1 MTNSIAI
8 VGMACCYPDAQSPQE
23 LWENAL
29 SQRRAFRRIPPQRL
43 RLEDYLSTDRTAP
56 DKIYASE
63 AALIEGYEFDRVRF
77 RVASN
82 TFRAADMTHWLA
94 LDIAAQALADAGFAD
109 GHGLAHQ
116 TTGVFLGNTLTG
128 EFSRANTL
136 RLRWPYVRRVVE
148 ASLEENED
156 WSIKRLDAF
165 LNQLEDDFK
174 SPFPPIG
181 EESLA
186 GGLSNTIAGRICNY
200 FNLQGGGYT
209 LDGACASSLLAVSNA
224 CSSLSSGDLDY
235 ALAGGVDLSL
245 DPFELVGFAKTGAL
259 ASEMMRVY
267 DVRSNGFWPGE
278 GCGFILLM
286 RHEDA
291 LLQHRRVYAVIRGWG
306 ISSDGS
312 GGITRPEVAG
322 QMLALQRAYRRAN
335 FGIETVAY
343 FEGHGTGTSVG
354 DTVEL
359 KALSQA
365 RREAHPKPFPA
376 VISSIKANIGHTKAA
391 AGIAGLIKA
400 AMAVHR
406 GILPPTTGC
415 EAPHAELCGESP
427 VLRILKKG
435 ERWPED
441 QYLRAGVSSMG
452 FGGINAHVVVE
463 ANAADL
469 RRAPSINERALLS
482 CEQDF
487 ELFLL
492 GAQSTNEML
501 ARVEH
506 LLTFA
511 HKLSRAEL
519 SDLAAHLANAP
530 VTHQVRASIVASS
543 PADLATRLESLK
555 ATLESKATERIDI
568 QANVFLSARR
578 KQPRIGFLFPGQG
591 SPSNLDGG
599 ILRRRFDF
607 VEELYASAQLAETE
621 NPALTS
627 VAQPAIVTA
636 SLAALRLLR
645 RLNLTAEVAVG
656 HSLGELTALHWA
668 GACDEQTLL
677 RIARVRGK
685 AMLETDGPAGAMA
698 SIGAGREETEE
709 LLNGD
714 QVVIAGLNSSR
725 QTVVSGEARAVAEI
739 MARARAKNL
748 TAAQLPVSHAFHSPL
763 VAPIIPTLADHLS
776 AEKFRLLKSS
786 VVSTITGKLLKHRI
800 NLRELLCRQI
810 TSPVLFL
817 EAATSASSDGIDLW
831 IEVGSGQVLSGLM
844 GQIAD
849 TPIIAIDAGGPSLKG
864 CLQAAGAAFVL
875 GQQVSA
881 GELFEGHFTRPFNLD
896 WNPKFFINPCE
907 LAPVSQTRAQRGVPL
922 ADRQAPKDEP
932 ATAMPSEASGAA
944 ALEIIIRLLAERAE
958 LPLAAITSESRLL
971 SDLHLNSIAVEQLVI
986 EAARLMNLPP
996 PVSATDYANA
1006 TVAEI
1011 ARALEEQKQAGT
1023 AASTDEEAGLPP
1035 GIDSWIRP
1043 YHVEL
1048 VERSLARRKLPEAKG
1063 TWQVFAAH
1071 DNSLADSLRQAFAKC
1086 GAGRGVVVCLQFEPD
1101 DKHVSLLLE
1110 AARVALGETEPTRFI
1125 LVQHAEVAA
1134 AFARTLY
1141 LEAPHITTCVVNV
1154 PENLPRAVE
1163 WIVAEA
1169 LMAEGFTE
1177 AFYDTEGLRREPI
1190 MRLLSLASTPED
1202 RLPLCADDL
1211 LLVTGGGK
1219 GITAECALAL
1229 AKESGARLVLLGRA
1243 RAETDSELA
1252 ENLRRMSEAEVAFRY
1267 FSIDVTDADA
1277 VRRLVMKVEAELGPV
1292 TGIIHGAA
1300 RNVPQALV
1308 NLTEEMFLQ
1317 TLDVKVTGAR
1327 NLLAAINP
1335 EKLRLL
1341 ITFGSIIAR
1350 TGLPGEADYGVANER
1365 LTGLTKAWQAAY
1377 PNCRC
1382 LAMEWSIW
1390 AGVGMGERL
1399 GRIDVLVRQG
1409 ITPVTVEQG
1418 VTLLRQLL
1426 SQSLPVVPLVIMGRF
1441 RQVPTF
1447 QVEQAELPLLRFLE
1461 QPRIYYPGVELV
1473 VDVELSNGTDPYL
1486 EDHQVQGERLLP
1498 AVIGLEAMAQVA
1510 TALVSAKKEL
1520 PTFEEVNFNRPVIMP
1535 KTGSLKIRIAAL
1547 TREQGLVEVAL
1558 RSEGTDFQIDHF
1570 RVTCRF
1576 DGSGPIAQ
1584 RATELDEEKMIGGE
1598 PLPLSP
1604 ERDLYGHILFHR
1616 GRFRRVSNYRLLKA
1630 RECYAEIAPDGATAW
1645 FSHYLPGT
1653 LLLGDPGARDAAIH
1667 VIQACI
1673 PHATL
1678 LPTGVDR
1685 IATGATNFSAPLF
1698 VYARERSCSNNTFVY
1713 DLQIEDAGGEL
1724 IERWDG
1730 LRLRAINNAQHQ
1742 GPWATP
1748 LLGPYIERRIE
1759 ELLPGSSLSV
1769 VLTESSEGVKR
1780 RLQSD
1785 RALRSILGRD
1795 VKLSRRPDGKPE
1807 TNGKQAVSAAH
1818 ANNLTLAVACSKPV
1832 GCDIEQVATRSASVW
1847 RNLLGQHRT
1856 QLAKVI
1862 SQNAKENYS
1871 VSATRVWT
1879 AFECLK
1885 KAEAGFD
1892 SPLVFVA
1899 SEADGWVLLDSGRLR
1914 LATYTTQIHGQAG
1927 EFAIAAL
1934 VGEP

>member
-8 VGMACCYPDAQSPQE
+8 VGMACCYPDARSPQE

-29 SQRRAFRRIPPQRL
+29 SQRRAFRRIPPERL
-43 RLEDYLSTDRTAP
+43 RLEDYLSTDRTAQ

-63 AALIEGYEFDRVRF
+63 AALIEGYEFDRVQF
-77 RVASN
+77 RVANN
-82 TFRAADMTHWLA
+82 TFRSADIAHWLA
-94 LDIAAQALADAGFAD
+94 LDISAQALADAGFAD
-109 GHGLAHQ
+109 GHGLQPQ

-128 EFSRANTL
+128 EFSRANAL

-148 ASLEENED
+148 ASLQEEEN
-156 WSIKRLDAF
+156 WSVERLDSF
-165 LNQLEDDFK
+165 LNKLEDVFK

-209 LDGACASSLLAVSNA
+209 LDGACASSLLAVANA
-224 CSSLSSGDLDY
+224 CSALSSGDLDY

-259 ASEMMRVY
+259 APEMMRIY
-267 DVRSNGFWPGE
+267 DLRSSGFWPGE

-286 RHEDA
+286 RHEEA
-291 LLQHRRVYAVIRGWG
+291 LLQHRRIYAVIKGWG

-322 QMLALQRAYRRAN
+322 QLLALQRAYRKAD

-359 KALSQA
+359 KALSRA

-391 AGIAGLIKA
+391 AGMAGLIKA

-435 ERWPED
+435 EPWPED

-452 FGGINAHVVVE
+452 FGGINTHVVVE
-463 ANAADL
+463 ANPTDL
-469 RRAPSINERALLS
+469 RRAPSINERALFS

-487 ELFLL
+487 EMFLL
-492 GAQSTNEML
+492 GAQSTGEML
-501 ARVEH
+501 TRVKH
-506 LLTFA
+506 LLTFV
-511 HKLSRAEL
+511 HSLSRAEL
-519 SDLAAHLANAP
+519 SDLATHLANASG
-530 VTHQVRASIVASS
+530 TNQVRASIVAAN
-543 PADLATRLESLK
+543 PTDLAAGLESLK
-555 ATLESKATERIDI
+555 AALESKVAERIDI
-568 QANVFLSARR
+568 QANVFLSALR
-578 KQPRIGFLFPGQG
+578 KRPRIGFLFPGQG

-607 VEELYASAQLAETE
+607 VEELYTKAQLAETE
-621 NPALTS
+621 DTTLTS

-636 SLAALRLLR
+636 SLAALRLLK
-645 RLNLTAEVAVG
+645 RLNITAEVAVG

-668 GACDEQTLL
+668 GACDEQALL

-685 AMLETDGPAGAMA
+685 AMFETDGPTGAMA
-698 SIGAGREETEE
+698 SIGAGRAETEE

-714 QVVIAGLNSSR
+714 QVVIAGLNSPR

-739 MARARAKNL
+739 MTRARAKNL
-748 TAAQLPVSHAFHSPL
+748 TAVQLPVSHAFHSPL
-763 VAPIIPTLADHLS
+763 VAPVIPTLAAHLS
-776 AEKFRLLKSS
+776 LEKFRLLKSS
-786 VVSTITGKLLKHRI
+786 VVSTITGKPLKHRT

-817 EAATSASSDGIDLW
+817 EAATSASSEGIDLW
-831 IEVGSGQVLSGLM
+831 IEVGPGQVLSGLM
-844 GQIAD
+844 GQIAE
-849 TPIIAIDAGGPSLKG
+849 TPIITLDAGGTSLKG
-864 CLQAAGAAFVL
+864 CLQAAGVAFVL
-875 GQQVSA
+875 GQQIKA
-881 GELFEGHFTRPFNLD
+881 GELFEGRFTRPFKLD

-907 LAPVSQTRAQRGVPL
+907 LAPVSQTRAQRSVSL
-922 ADRQAPKDEP
+922 TDRPAPKDETTS
-932 ATAMPSEASGAA
+932 ATPSEATGAA
-944 ALEIIIRLLAERAE
+944 ALEIIKRLLAERAE
-958 LPLAAITSESRLL
+958 LPLASITNESRLL
-971 SDLHLNSIAVEQLVI
+971 SDLHLNSITVDQIVI
-986 EAARLMNLPP
+986 AAARLLDLPP

-1011 ARALEEQKQAGT
+1011 ARALEEQKQLGT
-1023 AASTDEEAGLPP
+1023 AASADVDAAIPP

-1048 VERSLARRKLPEAKG
+1048 VERSLARRKLPEATG
-1063 TWQVFAAH
+1063 TWQIFAAH
-1071 DNSLADSLRQAFAKC
+1071 DNPLVDSLRQAFDKC
-1086 GAGRGVVVCLQFEPD
+1086 GSGRGVVVCPQPD
-1101 DKHVSLLLE
+1101 DEDVSLLLE

-1141 LEAPHITTCVVNV
+1141 LEAPHITTCVINV

-1169 LMAEGFTE
+1169 LMADGFTE
-1177 AFYDTEGLRREPI
+1177 AFYDTEGRRREPV
-1190 MRLLSLASTPED
+1190 MRLLSLTSTPAHT
-1202 RLPLCADDL
+1202 LPLSAADL
-1211 LLVTGGGK
+1211 LIVTGGGK

-1252 ENLRRMSEAEVAFRY
+1252 KNLRRMSEAEVNFRY
-1267 FSIDVTDADA
+1267 FSIDVTDADG
-1277 VRRLVMKVEAELGPV
+1277 VRRLVMEVEAELGPV

-1300 RNVPQALV
+1300 SNVPHALV
-1308 NLTEEMFLQ
+1308 NLTEEMFRR
-1317 TLDVKVTGAR
+1317 TLDVKVKGAR
-1327 NLLAAINP
+1327 NLLASINP

-1365 LTGLTKAWQAAY
+1365 LTGLTTAWQAAY
-1377 PNCRC
+1377 PSCRC
-1382 LAMEWSIW
+1382 IALEWSIW

-1399 GRIDVLVRQG
+1399 GRIDILVRQG

-1418 VTLLRQLL
+1418 IALLRQLL
-1426 SQSLPVVPLVIMGRF
+1426 NQPLPVVPVVIMGRF

-1447 QVEQAELPLLRFLE
+1447 QVEQTELPLLRFLE
-1461 QPRIYYPGVELV
+1461 QPRIYYPGVELI
-1473 VDVELSNGTDPYL
+1473 VDVELSNGTDLYL
-1486 EDHQVQGERLLP
+1486 DDHQVQGERLLP

-1510 TALVSAKKEL
+1510 TALAGAKQSL
-1520 PTFEEVNFNRPVIMP
+1520 PAFEEVNFNRPVIVP
-1535 KTGSLKIRIAAL
+1535 ETGLLKIRIAAL
-1547 TREQGLVEVAL
+1547 TREPGHIEVAL

-1570 RVTCRF
+1570 RATCRF
-1576 DGSGPIAQ
+1576 DSSGLIAQ
-1584 RATELDEEKMIGGE
+1584 PATKLDGEKMFGGE
-1598 PLPLSP
+1598 PLPIFP

-1616 GRFRRVSNYRLLKA
+1616 GRFRRLSNYRLLKA
-1630 RECYAEIAPDGATAW
+1630 RECYAEIAPDGATPW

-1653 LLLGDPGARDAAIH
+1653 LMLGDPGARDAAIH

-1685 IATGATNFSAPLF
+1685 ISAGVTDFSAPLF
-1698 VYARERSCSNNTFVY
+1698 VHARERSCSNNTFVY
-1713 DLQIEDAGGEL
+1713 DLQIKGAGGEV
-1724 IERWDG
+1724 IEHWDG
-1730 LRLRAINNAQHQ
+1730 LRLRAISNVQHQ

-1748 LLGPYIERRIE
+1748 LLGPYLERRIE
-1759 ELLPGSSLSV
+1759 ELLPGSSV
-1769 VLTESSEGVKR
+1769 TIAITESSDVER
-1780 RLQSD
+1780 RLQSNQTMQ
-1785 RALRSILGRD
+1785 SILGKD

-1818 ANNLTLAVACSKPV
+1818 SNNLTLAVAGFKPV
-1832 GCDIEQVATRSASVW
+1832 GCDIEKVTRRSASVW
-1847 RNLLGQHRT
+1847 RDLLGQHRA
-1856 QLAKVI
+1856 QLAKVV
-1862 SQNAKENYS
+1862 SQNANENYS

-1885 KAEAGFD
+1885 KVEAGFN

-1914 LATYTTQIHGQAG
+1914 IATYTTRIHGQAG
-1927 EFAIAAL
+1927 ELAIAVL
-1934 VGEP
+1934 VQVP